1 MKKKGFF
8 SRIFGDSSED
18 EDSEDELDK
27 VNQENDLLEKEEI
40 VDSINMYLKSQDLAL
55 SQNIDIRDIKG
66 IDNLLNNMKTL

>member
-27 VNQENDLLEKEEI
+27 VNQENDLLEKKR
-40 VDSINMYLKSQDLAL
+40 NC
-55 SQNIDIRDIKG
+55 
-66 IDNLLNNMKTL
+66 